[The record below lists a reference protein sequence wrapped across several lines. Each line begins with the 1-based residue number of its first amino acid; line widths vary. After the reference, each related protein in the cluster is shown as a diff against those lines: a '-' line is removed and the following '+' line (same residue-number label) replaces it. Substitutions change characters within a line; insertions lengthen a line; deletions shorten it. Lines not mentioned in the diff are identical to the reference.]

1 MHARELQKE
10 RHIYCGKL
18 HNATEKLKKEWD
30 GQEAVVSHMQLLF
43 QQQMEQNTLKMQKE
57 YTTNEEKQEKK
68 FAKSFLKMQQEY
80 TKNEEKQETKFTK
93 FVSKM
98 TEENSNEKEKMQRQ
112 LDRKDMKMMADRVT
126 NDER

>member
-1 MHARELQKE
+1 MQKE

-18 HNATEKLKKEWD
+18 HNATEKLKKERD

-80 TKNEEKQETKFTK
+80 TKNEEK
-93 FVSKM
+93 
-98 TEENSNEKEKMQRQ
+98 MQRQ
-112 LDRKDMKMMADRVT
+112 FDRKDMKMMADRVA
-126 NDER
+126 NDKR